1 MKQLFPLIVV
11 VLISLVGGT
20 AGPWAADQNAV
31 PLDDDERLI
40 ESAGLA
46 CEGPGLLEF
55 FRARAR
61 LETEPGRI
69 DELVQR
75 LAGSSVYEWIG
86 ANAELV
92 AIGPHAIS
100 GLRSLANDLTAP
112 QPRARARPRP
122 AYVPP
127 PPPPTRTPPP
137 PPHPPPLY

>member
-75 LAGSSVYEWIG
+75 LAGSSVYEWLG

-92 AIGPHAIS
+92 AMGPQAIS

-112 QPRARARPRP
+112 EARARARRCLAWVAGPQSATLTAAAQLVLAR
-122 AYVPP
+122 
-127 PPPPTRTPPP
+127 
-137 PPHPPPLY
+137 